1 MGVHNRSHQTGADEA
16 PPGILATGL
25 HGLTSASEEIPL
37 LLLSH
42 PLPRCWHTA
51 SVAVKDLVQVCAGLA
66 SVGRLATQ
74 KGSIIYTA
82 VTAAS
87 DTSVLLSVLAA
98 SNHLSVCHIRHVKTE
113 LYRGTFRRSQKST
126 TSKGFQNAAIQTDN
140 LESTCHGDDTYH
152 MDTIYNTE
160 ISQRQQR
167 DITEIAQR
175 YHRDITEISQR
186 YHRIA

>member
-74 KGSIIYTA
+74 KGSIIYAA

-160 ISQRQQR
+160 ISQR
-167 DITEIAQR
+167 
-175 YHRDITEISQR
+175 
-186 YHRIA
+186 